1 MNPNRRA
8 FRADLKVGNNR
19 LWLLAHQDD
28 EVLGLHLHSNLV
40 SNFVV
45 YLTNGVR
52 ADANFNSLT
61 RIEEARESW
70 HQIDKSAELIFFGTE
85 HALRDGELQSQI
97 NVGHLDELIS
107 ICRERRINEIVTL
120 QLEGG
125 HQDHDITSMLAE
137 ELSVRLSLK
146 LVAFPAYR
154 ALHKTFPIY
163 TVMSPIPKII
173 EKNSLSLVRRMQLA
187 RQSYRLMKNY
197 RTQIIT
203 WVGLGPF
210 IILKY
215 LVGKP
220 THIILIDTQREN
232 QELPKKFL
240 YAIRKKNKK
249 INYVGFRKEISSWKI
264 PT

>member
-1 MNPNRRA
+1 MNPERYA
-8 FRADLKVGNNR
+8 FRADLKVDNNR

-28 EVLGLHLHSNLV
+28 EVFGLHLHSNLV
-40 SNFVV
+40 SNFIV

-52 ADANFNSLT
+52 SHANFDSLT
-61 RIEEARESW
+61 RAEEARESW
-70 HQIDKSAELIFFGTE
+70 RKIDGNAELIFFGTY
-85 HALRDGELQSQI
+85 HALNDSGLQSQI
-97 NVGHLDELIS
+97 NIAHLDELIS
-107 ICRERRINEIVTL
+107 ICHERKINEIVTL

-125 HQDHDITSMLAE
+125 HQDHDITSILAE

-154 ALHKTFPIY
+154 ALHKTLPIY
-163 TVMSPIPKII
+163 TVMTPSSKMI
-173 EKNSLSLVRRMQLA
+173 EKNSLSLVKRIQLA
-187 RQSYRLMKNY
+187 QQSCRLMKNY

-210 IILKY
+210 VILKY
-215 LVGKP
+215 LLGKP
-220 THIILIDTQREN
+220 THIILTDTQRVN

-240 YAIRKKNKK
+240 YIIRKKNEK
-249 INYVGFRKEISSWKI
+249 IDYVAFRKEISNWKI

>member
-1 MNPNRRA
+1 MNTNRNTSVS
-8 FRADLKVGNNR
+8 DQKVDNHR

-28 EVLGLHLHSNLV
+28 EVLGLHLHSNLM
-40 SNFVV
+40 SNTVV

-52 ADANFNSLT
+52 TDANFNSLS
-61 RIEEARESW
+61 RVEEARESW
-70 HQIDKSAELIFFGTE
+70 RKLDGKAELIFFGTD
-85 HALRDGELQSQI
+85 HALKDGELQNQI
-97 NVGHLDELIS
+97 NIAHLDELIS
-107 ICRERRINEIVTL
+107 ICRVGKINEIVTL

-163 TVMSPIPKII
+163 AVMSPISKVI
-173 EKNSLSLVRRMQLA
+173 EKNSLSLVKRMQLA
-187 RQSYRLMKNY
+187 RQAYWLMKNY
-197 RTQIIT
+197 KTQIVT

-210 IILKY
+210 VILKY
-215 LVGKP
+215 LFGKP
-220 THIILIDTQREN
+220 AHLTLLDTQRVN

-240 YAIRKKNKK
+240 YAIRKKNEY
-249 INYVGFRKEISSWKI
+249 INYVAFRNEISNWKI

>member
-1 MNPNRRA
+1 V
-8 FRADLKVGNNR
+8 DSNR

-28 EVLGLHLHSNLV
+28 EVLGLHLYSNLM

-52 ADANFNSLT
+52 TDANFNSLT
-61 RIEEARESW
+61 RVEEARESW
-70 HQIDKSAELIFFGTE
+70 RKIDGTAELIFFGTD
-85 HALRDGELQSQI
+85 HALKDGELQSQI
-97 NVGHLDELIS
+97 NIAHLDELIC
-107 ICRERRINEIVTL
+107 ICRERKINEIVTL

-154 ALHKTFPIY
+154 ALHKTFPFY
-163 TVMSPIPKII
+163 TVMSPISKVI
-173 EKNSLSLVRRMQLA
+173 EKNSLSLVKRMQLA

-197 RTQIIT
+197 KTQIIT

-210 IILKY
+210 VILKY
-215 LVGKP
+215 LFGRP
-220 THIILIDTQREN
+220 AQLILIDTQREN

-240 YAIRKKNKK
+240 YAIRKKNQK
-249 INYVGFRKEISSWKI
+249 INYVAFRKEISNWKI